1 MTNQARLVALLASVA
16 TAAGCTANAPGSN
29 DFSPSVAQCS
39 VAAAWAPGVAYKTG
53 DLVTFEGSTY
63 QCIQGHTS
71 QSDWSPSVVPALWGL
86 TDCAGGGGG
95 GGGGGTT
102 PPDAGT
108 TPPPDAP
115 TTPPPDAPS
124 NPGGGGTGTAPAS
137 LVFSAYKDTGISMN
151 WNTNVISTTVSGS
164 AQTLVGDLTA
174 NGGKTIT
181 LAFATG
187 ECGSENWGG
196 VPGAALAQA
205 NAAAL
210 DAAGIKYI
218 LSTGG
223 AAGVF
228 TCSTDAG
235 FESFLSRWSTAGL
248 IGVDFDIEGGQS
260 QQILNDLIHRV
271 QTAHAKHPGLRFSLT
286 LATLANNN
294 GATTAQS
301 LGSGV
306 AAGLNSLGTNTL
318 SAVTSILG
326 FHGTAASWPSFV
338 TVNLMTM
345 DFGATSPG
353 NCVVNAG
360 VCDMGQSAI
369 QAAFNLR
376 DKFGVPLSNIEL
388 TPMIGGNDTQSE
400 HVTLH
405 DVDTMTAFAIAN
417 KLAGVHYW
425 SYDRDTDCP
434 PGSASATC
442 NTLGGVGA
450 HGFLRRFVGDG
461 LH

>member
-1 MTNQARLVALLASVA
+1 MALVA
-16 TAAGCTANAPGSN
+16 
-29 DFSPSVAQCS
+29 S
-39 VAAAWAPGVAYKTG
+39 VAAAAGCAASVSGDPELSLSAAQCAVSSVWAPGIAYKVG
-53 DLVTFEGSTY
+53 DLVTFQGSTY
-63 QCIQGHTS
+63 HCIQAHTS

-86 TDCAGGGGG
+86 TDCASGGSPPDAPPTTTPPDAPSGGGG
-95 GGGGGTT
+95 GGGGGT
-102 PPDAGT
+102 
-108 TPPPDAP
+108 
-115 TTPPPDAPS
+115 
-124 NPGGGGTGTAPAS
+124 GTAPDG
-137 LVFSAYKDTGISMN
+137 LVFSAYKDTSINMN
-151 WNTNVISTTVSGS
+151 WNTNVISTNVSGS
-164 AQTLVGDLTA
+164 AATLVSDLSA
-174 NGGKTIT
+174 NGSKTIT

-210 DAAGIKYI
+210 TAAGVKYI

-228 TCSTDAG
+228 TCGTDAG
-235 FESFLSRWSTAGL
+235 FETFLGRWATAGL

-260 QQILNDLIHRV
+260 QQILNDLVRRV

-286 LATLANNN
+286 LATLANNS
-294 GATTAQS
+294 GATKAQS
-301 LGSGV
+301 LGAGV
-306 AAGLNSLGTNTL
+306 AAGLNSLGVNSL
-318 SAVTSILG
+318 AAVSSILG
-326 FHGTAASWPSFV
+326 FNGTPATWPSFM

-376 DKFGVPLSNIEL
+376 DKFGVPFSHTEL

-400 HVTLH
+400 HFTLQ
-405 DVDTMTAFAIAN
+405 DVDAMTAFAIAN
-417 KLAGVHYW
+417 KLAGIHHW

-450 HGFLRRFVGDG
+450 HGFLRRFLGDG
-461 LH
+461 LR